1 MFGNPETT
9 AGGRALKFYASLRLD
24 IRRIATL
31 KESETAIGNRTKV
44 KVVKNKVAA
53 PFREAEFDILYN
65 EGISREGELIDYAV
79 DKGVIQKAG
88 TWFSFDE
95 ERLGQGRENAR
106 MFLKEHADVRR
117 GVEAKLFP
125 LLGLRFADPQ
135 GGNATNGTAAAAL
148 AAAAVSADTTASK
161 PVVPAP
167 AVTLKAAPVGRP

>member
-9 AGGRALKFYASLRLD
+9 AGGLALKFYASVRLD

-31 KESETAIGNRTKV
+31 KEAETAIGNRTKV

-88 TWFSFDE
+88 TWFSFGE
-95 ERLGQGRENAR
+95 ERIGQGRENAR
-106 MFLKEHADVRR
+106 LFLREHADVLR
-117 GVEAKLFP
+117 GVEAKLLP
-125 LLGLRFADPQ
+125 
-135 GGNATNGTAAAAL
+135 
-148 AAAAVSADTTASK
+148 
-161 PVVPAP
+161 
-167 AVTLKAAPVGRP
+167 